1 MTDLILA
8 QQEGRLARA
17 RRLAAASDR
26 ALRLSERAKKRLT
39 LLTFVGGGKAYPTTG
54 ESLCGAAYRRSRLAA
69 ALHNLAVRTLAGAR

>member
-26 ALRLSERAKKRLT
+26 ALALSERAKKRLT
-39 LLTFVGGGKAYPTTG
+39 LLTIVGGSASYPTTG
-54 ESLCGAAYRRSRLAA
+54 EALTRAAYSRSGLASRL
-69 ALHNLAVRTLAGAR
+69 NYEAVRVLAGAR